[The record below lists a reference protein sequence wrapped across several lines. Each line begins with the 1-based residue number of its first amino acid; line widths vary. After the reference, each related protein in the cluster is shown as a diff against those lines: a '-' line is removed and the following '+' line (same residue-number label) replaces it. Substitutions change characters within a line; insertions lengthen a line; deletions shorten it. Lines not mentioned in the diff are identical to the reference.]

1 MTDNESRIISVDEL
15 INNRR
20 SIRKYKADMP
30 PLQWIDKMIEC
41 AVKAP
46 SPSNSQPVRFI
57 RISSRKSKK
66 DLYQAISSNRQK
78 LLESVLAAD
87 KPKRLRNWINT
98 YYRFSEFMFNAPLLF
113 AIGTILPSTGFSS
126 RLPEANLLKK
136 YSSNETDKD
145 ISVGLALKGFILK
158 GEAIGLGSCI
168 LTAPFYFV
176 SDVEKILNIK
186 DIRIKCFVTVGFPD
200 EKPRSIKRKPV
211 SEVYWEI

>member
-1 MTDNESRIISVDEL
+1 MWNGSMTDNESRIISVDEL

-113 AIGTILPSTGFSS
+113 AIGTILPSTG
-126 RLPEANLLKK
+126 
-136 YSSNETDKD
+136 
-145 ISVGLALKGFILK
+145 
-158 GEAIGLGSCI
+158 
-168 LTAPFYFV
+168 
-176 SDVEKILNIK
+176 
-186 DIRIKCFVTVGFPD
+186 
-200 EKPRSIKRKPV
+200 
-211 SEVYWEI
+211 